1 MNPQAGA
8 AMPRRPGRPRM
19 SETAHGDVNDE
30 AVSPPSV

>member
-19 SETAHGDVNDE
+19 SETGQGEVNDE
-30 AVSPPSV
+30 AVSPLSI